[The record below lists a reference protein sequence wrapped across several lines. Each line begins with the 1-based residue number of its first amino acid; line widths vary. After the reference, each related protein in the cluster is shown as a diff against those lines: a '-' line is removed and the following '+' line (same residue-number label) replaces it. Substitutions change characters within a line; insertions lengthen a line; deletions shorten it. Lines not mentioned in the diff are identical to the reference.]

1 MPPHKVRV
9 CQSVEVRVVSQDD
22 SIADLV
28 NHGVIIRIL
37 LGLGLVFALVLEG
50 YSILPGETE
59 PVPQPTETPVKK
71 VRHKEISEVGHKDV
85 PKISHEEAPSVT
97 HTDHVALQRKVVTA
111 RVLDNET
118 AHELGRFVSEFL
130 SARSSRHRHLD
141 RRQFFASRANYL
153 DKGKLGRAAIEAK
166 MRRFD
171 SFWPKRKYS
180 AKGKPVLS
188 GPSEDNRYGAKQSFA
203 WALSNGPW
211 ESKGI
216 GVLHFRI
223 RRLTA
228 QRFEILSMIQ
238 KEHLFGYSPQYFGHG
253 F

>member
-1 MPPHKVRV
+1 
-9 CQSVEVRVVSQDD
+9 
-22 SIADLV
+22 
-28 NHGVIIRIL
+28 
-37 LGLGLVFALVLEG
+37 
-50 YSILPGETE
+50 
-59 PVPQPTETPVKK
+59 
-71 VRHKEISEVGHKDV
+71 
-85 PKISHEEAPSVT
+85 
-97 HTDHVALQRKVVTA
+97 
-111 RVLDNET
+111 
-118 AHELGRFVSEFL
+118 
-130 SARSSRHRHLD
+130 
-141 RRQFFASRANYL
+141 
-153 DKGKLGRAAIEAK
+153 

-188 GPSEDNRYGAKQSFA
+188 GPSEGNRYGVKQSFA

-216 GVLHFRI
+216 GALHFRI
-223 RRLTA
+223 RRLAA